1 MYEYPSR
8 PPPERFDNTG
18 HQYASADGMYADPA
32 AGHMRRSFDKPPH
45 PFDRPLPNPQP
56 PHAPSV
62 PPAPPTAMPVTPAPH
77 VQATASAESLYASAE
92 SNFSHA
98 RHTPSLYPNPV
109 TVPLSEPT
117 PVPHMAY
124 GSQPSASA
132 SLHSS
137 AASERTEN
145 DMYASCESHP
155 SPYTRPPSTDA
166 SYAAERVQQEASPW
180 ASYVPT
186 KRLLPP
192 DTIPQARARIASATV
207 KLGSLAVTEARK
219 GLSRVLETGN
229 DNDLEH
235 FAWQLQT
242 ADKAACELDYEK
254 KDDIPTFALSYQQF
268 DPPPGSRFKFGDGLQ
283 CRQWANFVV
292 CMKEIAF
299 CGIPRVR
306 VWLDQCLWLRD
317 ASQGGWAHTGIVPY
331 VLWPVV
337 SLGYKRPGAE
347 RTVLTERRMWPFVEE
362 VAGLW
367 SMGVLIVEE
376 MRDMTNEGS
385 LRRSSSFN
393 RRIKLEPEGALGLL
407 LLNVFHGA
415 CDALKTGWKK
425 DVEELEEM
433 AVWNVFANTDEI
445 FVGSDWKH
453 RVAAVDSKDYAT
465 AIQSIGLPVRD
476 EYLGGVDVYIDASR
490 KVQVD
495 TWSGLAEF
503 LSGHSCGRAPTP
515 NERVLLYIVLSKY
528 SVVAD
533 EMELQLLKVGH
544 LAALWL
550 IVCMDGQSSSFSR
563 GKVRWTK
570 VVAGKMGCALGDALE
585 KGNWL
590 VLSKCLEEQIG
601 EKLRVRDVRDMDG
614 AAIEWL

>member
-1 MYEYPSR
+1 MDKKSYKFLPSEPGLLVEMYLPKKSAFQGTLFDTLEKGFVLQEVKSHFRIHEAKIKQLLEHYGEIPDYTESQIQSF
-8 PPPERFDNTG
+8 PELFYGYSSYEVDGVFLNEKSTLDEERTQVIRFMFKLDWSSVIG
-18 HQYASADGMYADPA
+18 DSQDSANIRKIKATVVRYLESGPA
-32 AGHMRRSFDKPPH
+32 GGEIMT
-45 PFDRPLPNPQP
+45 N
-56 PHAPSV
+56 
-62 PPAPPTAMPVTPAPH
+62 
-77 VQATASAESLYASAE
+77 
-92 SNFSHA
+92 
-98 RHTPSLYPNPV
+98 PSL
-109 TVPLSEPT
+109 SE
-117 PVPHMAY
+117 
-124 GSQPSASA
+124 GEG
-132 SLHSS
+132 
-137 AASERTEN
+137 AAIRK
-145 DMYASCESHP
+145 
-155 SPYTRPPSTDA
+155 
-166 SYAAERVQQEASPW
+166 VEAW
-180 ASYVPT
+180 VGYV
-186 KRLLPP
+186 
-192 DTIPQARARIASATV
+192 
-207 KLGSLAVTEARK
+207 
-219 GLSRVLETGN
+219 GL
-229 DNDLEH
+229 
-235 FAWQLQT
+235 FM
-242 ADKAACELDYEK
+242 
-254 KDDIPTFALSYQQF
+254 
-268 DPPPGSRFKFGDGLQ
+268 FGY
-283 CRQWANFVV
+283 VV